1 MNDLT
6 REPDSL
12 LTAQETAEAANLS
25 KQTVLNYVKEGI
37 IKPTLRLSN
46 GQCFFDEEAV
56 ARLLVLA
63 FSKDYKNN
71 TLAVCL
77 GSPEMHQSF
86 KEEYGRYLNGQG
98 IQRVDNLAE
107 YLMGCRGKLR
117 LNTLAQRVCV
127 TQAVETTVRACE
139 KEVNK
144 LAKDLQNYILFHS
157 DIEDVSVFAEHRDN
171 LLDAESISPKL
182 SRNDRKIYHRG
193 IDMYRRKRESVEE
206 RYAFEDMHNLIKA
219 LNSPQWERVMG
230 YQPEKP
236 VVRAIWRKVEQ
247 RHLHDCIKSHLKE
260 YFKQGYVSVL
270 CLDMQSDRC
279 IYELISKSMNP
290 CISRIEV
297 YCMDDITQEIQQ
309 TFEGIQEYKD
319 VIFKSEI

>member
-1 MNDLT
+1 
-6 REPDSL
+6 
-12 LTAQETAEAANLS
+12 
-25 KQTVLNYVKEGI
+25 
-37 IKPTLRLSN
+37 
-46 GQCFFDEEAV
+46 
-56 ARLLVLA
+56 
-63 FSKDYKNN
+63 
-71 TLAVCL
+71 
-77 GSPEMHQSF
+77 
-86 KEEYGRYLNGQG
+86 
-98 IQRVDNLAE
+98 
-107 YLMGCRGKLR
+107 
-117 LNTLAQRVCV
+117 
-127 TQAVETTVRACE
+127 
-139 KEVNK
+139 
-144 LAKDLQNYILFHS
+144 
-157 DIEDVSVFAEHRDN
+157 
-171 LLDAESISPKL
+171 
-182 SRNDRKIYHRG
+182 
-193 IDMYRRKRESVEE
+193 MYRRKRESVEE